1 MRFFC
6 LITWLCSWFTPCLLH
21 AQRINFS
28 TFVQGD
34 ALDLTIVQNQAGLN
48 FSNQRQIFVGDPQAT
63 SIDLMSQN
71 AVVLEIEGPI
81 EYDVLL
87 EFDFPAGLSFGGLDT
102 GVRVPLDFRFAY
114 NNTGE
119 PDDNSRRMSAVE
131 VPGLYRTLQL
141 PMRARR
147 AGGPPPPP
155 PTPMHGGFV
164 RPRGSIF
171 VYLYGHL
178 GPVPSGIRTGFYS
191 GTIVLNVSYATN
203 NL

>member
-1 MRFFC
+1 MRFLYAC
-6 LITWLCSWFTPCLLH
+6 ALLCSLFLPRLAQ

-28 TFVQGD
+28 TFVQGEG
-34 ALDLTIVQNQAGLN
+34 LLMNIVQNTAGLN
-48 FSNQRQIFVGDPQAT
+48 FSSVRPIFVGDPQVT
-63 SIDLMSQN
+63 SIGLMDQFV
-71 AVVLEIEGPI
+71 VVLQIEGPL
-81 EYDVLL
+81 EYDLLL
-87 EFDFPAGLSFGGLDT
+87 ELTSPAGLGFGGVDT
-102 GVRVPLDFRFAY
+102 GVRVPFDLRFAY

-119 PDDNSRRMSAVE
+119 SDDNSRRSSAIE
-131 VPGLYRTLQL
+131 VPGLYRQVQL

-164 RPRGSIF
+164 RPRGSVY

-178 GPVPSGIRTGFYS
+178 GPVPAGIRSGLYS
-191 GTIVLNVSYATN
+191 GEIVLNVSYAD